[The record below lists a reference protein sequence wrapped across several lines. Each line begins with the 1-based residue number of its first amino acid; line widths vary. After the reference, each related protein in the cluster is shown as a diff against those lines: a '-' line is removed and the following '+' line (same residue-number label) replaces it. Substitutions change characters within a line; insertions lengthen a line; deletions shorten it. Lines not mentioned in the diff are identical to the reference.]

1 MRHAATAGIWHGR
14 AEALAALREL
24 ACGAFAERMRREA
37 AGRVL
42 VTARRV
48 AELAAEG
55 ALAPQPRAESRVEQA
70 AQRWRRT
77 SLPLAAFV
85 ATLAP
90 AELAALLAEAP
101 EWAEAVCAS
110 AQAS

>member
-1 MRHAATAGIWHGR
+1 MRQAATPGIWKGR

-42 VTARRV
+42 LTARRV
-48 AELAAEG
+48 AELSAEG
-55 ALAPQPRAESRVEQA
+55 ALAPQPRADSFVEQA
-70 AQRWRRT
+70 TMRWRSTRM
-77 SLPLAAFV
+77 PLAAFV

-101 EWAEAVCAS
+101 EWAEAVCD
-110 AQAS
+110 QAG